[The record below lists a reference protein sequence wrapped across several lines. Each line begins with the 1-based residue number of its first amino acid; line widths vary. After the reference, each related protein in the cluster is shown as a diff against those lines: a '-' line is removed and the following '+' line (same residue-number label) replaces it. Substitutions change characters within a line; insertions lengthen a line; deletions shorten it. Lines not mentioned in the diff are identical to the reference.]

1 MSELE
6 VRELRYFRAVAQELN
21 FSRAAAG
28 LGIAQPALSR
38 AIRQLERRLGV
49 PLFLRDTRRVELTAA
64 GQALVTESG
73 RVFDALSAAVHR
85 TRRSGAATPTVVVTA
100 KAGVAT
106 DLLRRIVAAYAEL
119 PGEQRV
125 EVVVSGY
132 GQQAPML
139 RDGRADLALIG
150 SPAEHTGFDVE
161 PLLSEPRVAALPLGH
176 ALAERAVLD
185 CADLIGQPMPRWLG
199 ATEAERAY
207 WAGRAHDLP
216 DGPEVSDSSQLL
228 ETVALGQAVGLI
240 PSSLASLNPRSDVVY
255 RPVRDASPYRT
266 VIAWPAG
273 SRSPW
278 IARFVRVA
286 LDLVGEPLLAG

>member
-1 MSELE
+1 MSEVE
-6 VRELRYFRAVAQELN
+6 VRELRYFQAVAQELN

-85 TRRSGAATPTVVVTA
+85 TRRSGAVTPTVVVTA

-106 DLLRRIVAAYAEL
+106 DLLRRIVAANAAQSTE
-119 PGEQRV
+119 ERV
-125 EVVVSGY
+125 EVLVSGY
-132 GQQAPML
+132 GEQSPML
-139 RDGRADLALIG
+139 RDGRVDLALIG
-150 SPAEHTGFDVE
+150 SPAEHAGFDVA
-161 PLLSEPRVAALPLGH
+161 PLLCEPRVAALPAGH
-176 ALAERAVLD
+176 ELAGRVALE
-185 CADLIGQPMPRWLG
+185 CADLIGQPMPRWPG
-199 ATEAERAY
+199 ADLAERAY
-207 WAGRAHDLP
+207 WAGRDHDLP
-216 DGPEVSDSSQLL
+216 DGPEVRDSSQLL
-228 ETVALGQAVGLI
+228 EIIALGQAVGLV
-240 PSSLASLNPRSDVVY
+240 PSTLARLNPRSDIVY

-286 LDLVGEPLLAG
+286 LELVGEQAP